1 MARIGD
7 IIGGRYKILEEIG
20 RGGMSIVYLAM
31 DVELKSNWVLKEI
44 HRSKNESKYEK
55 ALREARLMSEFKCR
69 GIPIIVNILEYE
81 DNQLA
86 YIVMEYIPGK
96 SLQDILVDRGTPF
109 PEDFVIHAGI
119 QVCDILN
126 YLHTKVPPI
135 IHRDIK
141 PANIIY
147 VESDK
152 SFWLLDFGEAKVLS
166 DSNLR
171 DEKATGTPEFMAPE
185 SISEKLG
192 GRQMSNQLSDIFS
205 LGASLFYMVTGQISS
220 KSTTSNQYYSILDV
234 DNKVSPTLS
243 KIVSKAMAVIP
254 DARYNDVM
262 ELKAALVECTEE
274 VKKKRRAAI
283 KNIRRVSLLLA
294 GSILLTIGGTA
305 FHIVNNVKNNQSYD
319 ALITS
324 AQSESGDTEK
334 KVEDAIAAINIKPTQ
349 LEPYDA
355 LRTLYE
361 SDNEF
366 TVDEEAKFQAVITP
380 YKDDLSAKA
389 GYSDF
394 AYQVG
399 TMYLIYY
406 TESSESYIKAID
418 WFSAVTGDHKDAAD
432 VYLRIGQFD
441 RDITKKLRTGDESGE
456 FRTQWDSLNEA
467 LTLAGKQNNDL
478 LLMAI
483 CKKVISAMDEYCV
496 KFKKDGVT
504 RDEMSE
510 TFDTVKADI
519 SALIPDSDGYK
530 DDDGNVDF
538 EKYYE
543 SLKSESSD
551 GDRAN
556 SNGIDALFMDI
567 YPFLSTVPVE
577 IEKTYR

>member
-1 MARIGD
+1 
-7 IIGGRYKILEEIG
+7 
-20 RGGMSIVYLAM
+20 
-31 DVELKSNWVLKEI
+31 
-44 HRSKNESKYEK
+44 
-55 ALREARLMSEFKCR
+55 
-69 GIPIIVNILEYE
+69 
-81 DNQLA
+81 
-86 YIVMEYIPGK
+86 
-96 SLQDILVDRGTPF
+96 
-109 PEDFVIHAGI
+109 
-119 QVCDILN
+119 
-126 YLHTKVPPI
+126 
-135 IHRDIK
+135 
-141 PANIIY
+141 
-147 VESDK
+147 
-152 SFWLLDFGEAKVLS
+152 
-166 DSNLR
+166 
-171 DEKATGTPEFMAPE
+171 
-185 SISEKLG
+185 
-192 GRQMSNQLSDIFS
+192 
-205 LGASLFYMVTGQISS
+205 
-220 KSTTSNQYYSILDV
+220 
-234 DNKVSPTLS
+234 
-243 KIVSKAMAVIP
+243 
-254 DARYNDVM
+254 M

-349 LEPYDA
+349 LKPYDA

-483 CKKVISAMDEYCV
+483 CKKLYLQWTSIVLSLRRTALQEMRCPKLLIQSKQIS
-496 KFKKDGVT
+496 
-504 RDEMSE
+504 
-510 TFDTVKADI
+510 
-519 SALIPDSDGYK
+519 LH
-530 DDDGNVDF
+530 
-538 EKYYE
+538 
-543 SLKSESSD
+543 
-551 GDRAN
+551 
-556 SNGIDALFMDI
+556 
-567 YPFLSTVPVE
+567 
-577 IEKTYR
+577 